1 MAGSRVRKSMK
12 NTIFGLCGMIIYL
25 AVSFF
30 SKSIFISLLGN
41 EYNGV
46 NYLFTGILN
55 ALNLAELGFGGAIA
69 YALYKPLSI
78 QDHEQ
83 IAALMNFYKKVYRII
98 ALVVLFLGSLCIPF
112 LQYVIKEDINN
123 LPFSL
128 GQLRI
133 YYIIF
138 LLNTVFSYLLAY
150 KRTIINADQ
159 CSYITTSVDYSA
171 NIILTIVQVVFLYL
185 TKNYYVF
192 LLTMLAKTIIN
203 NIIIQ
208 IIANKK
214 YPYLLQLK
222 NEKLLK
228 KDTREILKNVKAMM
242 FHKIGSVIIINTST
256 VVVSALVGLQETSL
270 YGNYI
275 MIATQVTSFIN
286 IFFTALTASIG
297 NLCAE
302 ESVDKQID
310 LYNKLNYVSLWL
322 GYFTF
327 ICYVCLYNPF
337 MEIWLGQ
344 NMIFNN
350 ETVIMIAFYQSI
362 QYLRKSTISF
372 RDAKGLFV
380 YDQYKPLVEAAVG
393 ISLALILGKYYGV
406 FGIMLGYSISTLFI
420 AIPIE
425 IFVLIKKGFN
435 GSFVKYLLQIFF
447 ILIITSIVTY
457 VTYIIVNLL
466 NNGIGYFILKLTICL
481 IIPNS
486 LFILC
491 TFWTKEFKYYKNLI
505 KSMLKKLKF
514 KNKKYL

>member
-1 MAGSRVRKSMK
+1 
-12 NTIFGLCGMIIYL
+12 
-25 AVSFF
+25 
-30 SKSIFISLLGN
+30 
-41 EYNGV
+41 
-46 NYLFTGILN
+46 
-55 ALNLAELGFGGAIA
+55 
-69 YALYKPLSI
+69 
-78 QDHEQ
+78 
-83 IAALMNFYKKVYRII
+83 
-98 ALVVLFLGSLCIPF
+98 
-112 LQYVIKEDINN
+112 
-123 LPFSL
+123 
-128 GQLRI
+128 
-133 YYIIF
+133 
-138 LLNTVFSYLLAY
+138 
-150 KRTIINADQ
+150 
-159 CSYITTSVDYSA
+159 
-171 NIILTIVQVVFLYL
+171 
-185 TKNYYVF
+185 
-192 LLTMLAKTIIN
+192 
-203 NIIIQ
+203 
-208 IIANKK
+208 
-214 YPYLLQLK
+214 
-222 NEKLLK
+222 
-228 KDTREILKNVKAMM
+228 
-242 FHKIGSVIIINTST
+242 
-256 VVVSALVGLQETSL
+256 
-270 YGNYI
+270 
-275 MIATQVTSFIN
+275 
-286 IFFTALTASIG
+286 
-297 NLCAE
+297 
-302 ESVDKQID
+302 
-310 LYNKLNYVSLWL
+310 
-322 GYFTF
+322 
-327 ICYVCLYNPF
+327 

-344 NMIFNN
+344 NMIFNI

-435 GSFVKYLLQIFF
+435 DSFVKYLLQIFF